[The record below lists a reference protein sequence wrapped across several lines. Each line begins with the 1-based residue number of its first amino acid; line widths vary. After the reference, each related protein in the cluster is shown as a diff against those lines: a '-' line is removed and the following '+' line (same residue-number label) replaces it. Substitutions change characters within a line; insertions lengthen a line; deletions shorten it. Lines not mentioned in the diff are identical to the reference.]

1 MLLLSPLRS
10 VPNSAWLRSGVL
22 YQDSVKDRV
31 GHVIGDLIGV
41 QSPARDEPTR
51 RPVEHASHRLGEH
64 LRRQGGPEDS
74 LPYPVADY
82 HVEQILIAS
91 SRGDDLS
98 VQFAVND
105 GRILREKNIQ
115 LRVMLLERPHDHPH
129 RVAKLDLGTVP
140 AR

>member
-1 MLLLSPLRS
+1 MTGFSARS
-10 VPNSAWLRSGVL
+10 VPCSAWLRADLL

-31 GHVIGDLIGV
+31 RHVIGDLIGV
-41 QSPARDEPTR
+41 QDPARHEPPR

-82 HVEQILIAS
+82 HVEQVLIAP
-91 SRGDDLS
+91 SRGDDLG
-98 VQFAVND
+98 VQLAVND

-115 LRVMLLERPHDHPH
+115 L
-129 RVAKLDLGTVP
+129 
-140 AR
+140 